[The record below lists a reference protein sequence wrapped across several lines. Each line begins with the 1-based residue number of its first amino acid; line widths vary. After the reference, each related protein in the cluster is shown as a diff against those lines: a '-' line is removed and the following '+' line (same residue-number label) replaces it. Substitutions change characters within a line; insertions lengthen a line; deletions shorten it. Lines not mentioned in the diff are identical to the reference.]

1 MNFLR
6 KSESAS
12 AFGPVQVRQA
22 GRRATPTATRPRS
35 HLIKYDKAAL
45 GPGKKLSASISLVWS
60 IFEMKNSQPTSP
72 LFCSSM
78 VHIYIYIYVN
88 KMFTLN
94 FGNLGR
100 KDKQKQQWAAAVG
113 YLVAI
118 VAALVVAPFCCCLDV
133 VAAGESTGR
142 TTTTRRC
149 CQRKD
154 EGRRTRG
161 GKCPWVGEELQTT
174 ENNRY
179 EQTFLYLWVR
189 GGGGQHDVWGCC
201 TYIMSYAKWCP
212 LGILEK
218 FLSVFSH
225 FAHVLLSG
233 LGRFRC
239 VNGMG
244 VTSCI
249 KGSRLL

>member
-1 MNFLR
+1 
-6 KSESAS
+6 
-12 AFGPVQVRQA
+12 
-22 GRRATPTATRPRS
+22 
-35 HLIKYDKAAL
+35 
-45 GPGKKLSASISLVWS
+45 
-60 IFEMKNSQPTSP
+60 
-72 LFCSSM
+72 
-78 VHIYIYIYVN
+78 
-88 KMFTLN
+88 MFTLN

-189 GGGGQHDVWGCC
+189 RGRGAAWCVRLLYIYNELCEMMSVRYTWEIFKCLLALC
-201 TYIMSYAKWCP
+201 TRSP
-212 LGILEK
+212 LGTRSLPVCK
-218 FLSVFSH
+218 WD
-225 FAHVLLSG
+225 
-233 LGRFRC
+233 
-239 VNGMG
+239 
-244 VTSCI
+244 
-249 KGSRLL
+249 GSNLMH